1 MTPGGGSVKVSCK
14 VHHVCQTGFW
24 GEFYDARSP
33 QVSTREIPLAVHL
46 GLRWRRWRICPR
58 RTAAAEPAA
67 GADAVTV
74 NWSCA
79 GVADVYINGKPL
91 RDYKPDFLSREDE
104 PAYEYHASASLKVGD
119 VITVGAKKGK
129 VAGFRLAVFNAKNQ
143 VVWQSETSN
152 WRSYAV
158 NPRVAKRWYLP
169 ATAMRSRLGSGHRG
183 GQGVS
188 AAGGSSRRRRPTWPT
203 RSGTRMPTRCFWPA
217 KSRPGGTWCGCR

>member
-1 MTPGGGSVKVSCK
+1 M
-14 VHHVCQTGFW
+14 
-24 GEFYDARSP
+24 
-33 QVSTREIPLAVHL
+33 
-46 GLRWRRWRICPR
+46 
-58 RTAAAEPAA
+58 
-67 GADAVTV
+67 TV

-129 VAGFRLAVFNAKNQ
+129 VAGFRLAVFNAKDQ

-158 NPRVAKRWYLP
+158 NPRVGEVLVP
-169 ATAMRSRLGSGHRG
+169 AGHGHAVALGPGHRG
-183 GQGVS
+183 GQGIS
-188 AAGGSSRRRRPTWPT
+188 AAAQFAPPKADVADSIWYQDAEAVFLAYKIT
-203 RSGTRMPTRCFWPA
+203 A
-217 KSRPGGTWCGCR
+217 LAELCGCR